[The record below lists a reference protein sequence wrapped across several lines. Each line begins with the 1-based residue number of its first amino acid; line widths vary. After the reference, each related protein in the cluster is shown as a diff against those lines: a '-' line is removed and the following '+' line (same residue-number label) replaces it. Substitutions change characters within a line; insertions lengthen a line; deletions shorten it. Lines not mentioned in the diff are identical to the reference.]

1 MENGTERKPSVTP
14 NGQDRGTS
22 ESAVV
27 ESALSMSPF
36 VSFPALRQSPS
47 WVPLSPPL
55 SPDVKCYGCQCQTLP
70 PLFEALDAN
79 GGDYMTMV

>member
-27 ESALSMSPF
+27 ES
-36 VSFPALRQSPS
+36 PS

-55 SPDVKCYGCQCQTLP
+55 SPAVKCYGCQCQTLP